1 MDVPVLSSP
10 STRRLAQAWLSDVEV
25 LTQRLLAAIF
35 TDNPEWT
42 DYASVPRDDLHEG
55 CLTYLTRVL
64 EVLSGKVAGPA
75 PDDEVVAAI
84 ARHRAVQG
92 VPLEVMLRTFRL
104 GGRIVWE
111 ALLEQAQATGIPPDA
126 VLEAGT
132 AMWTVIDGLS
142 SALSTSY
149 RNSELD
155 RVRRDEQRRL
165 ALVEDLLGSRAG
177 DAGFAER
184 AARELNLPSSGSYL
198 IVVARVTAEGVSA
211 LAGPQTALDAFG
223 IRSLW
228 HTRID
233 NVVGLVALEHR
244 APAEV
249 LDRLR
254 TLVRGA
260 AAASPAVSGLAEAG
274 KGHAFALIALGTV
287 PEDAKALV
295 SLDERYPEALL
306 VRSPEL
312 TRHLVDHALGGVLAL
327 PERERETLLRT
338 LAVWLEE
345 NRSAAHAATRLH
357 CHRNTVLNRLQRIT
371 TLLGHSLDGHRAHVE
386 LSLALAALDLP

>member
-1 MDVPVLSSP
+1 MHVPALSSP
-10 STRRLAQAWLSDVEV
+10 GTRRLAQAWLTDVEI
-25 LTQRLLAAIF
+25 LTERLLAAIF

-55 CLTYLTRVL
+55 CRAYLTRVL
-64 EVLSGKVAGPA
+64 EVLSGKVAGPE

-111 ALLEQAQATGIPPDA
+111 ALLEQAHGKGVPPDA
-126 VLEAGT
+126 VLDAGT
-132 AMWTVIDGLS
+132 ATWTVIDGLS

-149 RNSELD
+149 RNSELE

-177 DAGFAER
+177 DVRFADR
-184 AARELNLPSSGSYL
+184 AARELNLPAAGPYL
-198 IVVARVTAEGVSA
+198 VVVARVTAEGVSA

-244 APAEV
+244 EPAEA

-260 AAASPAVSGLAEAG
+260 AAASPAMSGLAEAG
-274 KGHAFALIALGTV
+274 KGHAFALIALATV
-287 PEDAKALV
+287 PEDTKQLV

-306 VRSPEL
+306 ARSPEL
-312 TRHLVDHALGGVLAL
+312 SRRLVDRTLGAILAL
-327 PERERETLLRT
+327 PERERDTLLQT
-338 LAVWLEE
+338 LAVWLDE
-345 NRSAAHAATRLH
+345 NRSAAHAAARLH

-371 TLLGHSLDGHRAHVE
+371 SLLGRSLDGHRDHVE
-386 LSLALAALDLP
+386 LSLSLAALELP